1 MEHENFFQYLP
12 INQENIR
19 WGLYLTGA
27 GVCRV
32 EPDNSYPPKGH
43 PDVYDFNWA
52 AGRVLPE
59 YQILLIAEGRG
70 LFESAP
76 TGSVPLASGNVL
88 LLFPG
93 LWHRYRPDPHT
104 GWKEYW
110 LSWNGENLYR
120 LQRQGLL
127 SPDHAVLAAL
137 NPDRIRLAF
146 ERIFEHVLVHP
157 AENSSVLS
165 AYAME
170 VLTLAIQNE
179 QKAAVPQSEGK
190 AVAVCPEHAL
200 DDPVVFNALQLIWN
214 HSYRDF
220 RVEDIVRKLPMTRRT
235 LERRFRRCLGHS
247 IGAEITR
254 CRIERAKHLL
264 INTTLPIKHIS
275 LAVGYAG
282 ADRLAKAFQQSTHQ
296 TPTHFRRQRGQPD
309 TP

>member
-1 MEHENFFQYLP
+1 MEHESFFQYLP

-32 EPDNSYPPKGH
+32 EPDSPYPPKGH
-43 PDVYDFNWA
+43 PDVYDFNWT

-70 LFESAP
+70 LFESSP
-76 TGSVPLASGNVL
+76 TGSVPLASGSVL

-127 SPDHAVLAAL
+127 SPNRAVLAAQ
-137 NPDRIRLAF
+137 NPDRILHAF
-146 ERIFEHVLVHP
+146 ERIFEQVRSHP

-170 VLTLAIQNE
+170 VLTLAIHNE
-179 QKAAVPQSEGK
+179 QKAAVPGTGQK
-190 AVAVCPEHAL
+190 AVADCPEHAL

-220 RVEDIVRKLPMTRRT
+220 GVEDIVRKLPMTRRT

-264 INTTLPIKHIS
+264 INTTLPIKHIA

-282 ADRLAKAFQQSTHQ
+282 TDRLAKAFQQATNQ
-296 TPTHFRRQRGQPD
+296 TPTQFRRQRSRPD
-309 TP
+309 SP

>member
-32 EPDNSYPPKGH
+32 EPDSPYPPKGH

-59 YQILLIAEGRG
+59 YQILLIAEGSG
-70 LFESAP
+70 LFESSP
-76 TGSVPLASGNVL
+76 TGSVPLNPGSVL

-110 LSWNGENLYR
+110 LSWNGEYLYR

-127 SPDHAVLAAL
+127 SPTHAVLAAR
-137 NPDRIRLAF
+137 NPDRIRWAF
-146 ERIFEHVLVHP
+146 ERIFEQVRTHP

-179 QKAAVPQSEGK
+179 GKAAAPQDAAKS
-190 AVAVCPEHAL
+190 VAVCPENPI
-200 DDPVVFNALQLIWN
+200 DDPVIFNALQLIWN

-235 LERRFRRCLGHS
+235 LERRFRRSLGHS
-247 IGAEITR
+247 IGEEITR

-264 INTTLPIKHIS
+264 ANTTLPIKHIA
-275 LAVGYAG
+275 LAVGYTG
-282 ADRLAKAFQQSTHQ
+282 TDRLAKAFRQAASL
-296 TPTHFRRQRGQPD
+296 TPTQFRRQLNRPYAS
-309 TP
+309 